1 MSVFAT
7 KDGIENIFLRFDKNP
22 ARYQAGEC
30 LSGKIIVE
38 CGLTTPVKGIKVC
51 STSIK
56 KMSKSSNFCRKMVE
70 LEIIFGLQFC
80 HENSNL

>member
-7 KDGIENIFLRFDKNP
+7 KDGIENIFLRFDRNP
-22 ARYQAGEC
+22 PKYQAGEC

-51 STSIK
+51 CIEHCIGK
-56 KMSKSSNFCRKMVE
+56 KSLKHFKLKARAKVKTV
-70 LEIIFGLQFC
+70 
-80 HENSNL
+80 

>member
-22 ARYQAGEC
+22 ARYQAGDC

-56 KMSKSSNFCRKMVE
+56 KLDKVNFTNLITASSFWSNEHLLEKS
-70 LEIIFGLQFC
+70 
-80 HENSNL
+80 

>member
-7 KDGIENIFLRFDKNP
+7 KDGIENIFLRFDRNP
-22 ARYQAGEC
+22 PKYQAGEC

-51 STSIK
+51 CIEHCMDK
-56 KMSKSSNFCRKMVE
+56 KKFETYQTKSASKAFKTV
-70 LEIIFGLQFC
+70 
-80 HENSNL
+80 